1 MPKELASHYKK
12 KKKLF
17 SLYFLTPYIKKEFQV
32 DETFTYKYENI
43 DMLRGDMGKCIYKL
57 RVGNVF
63 LNISKI

>member
-1 MPKELASHYKK
+1 M
-12 KKKLF
+12 
-17 SLYFLTPYIKKEFQV
+17 YFLTPYVKKEFQV

-63 LNISKI
+63 LIISKI